1 MKNKRVLNIAID
13 GPSGA
18 GKSTI
23 SKLLAEKLGVI
34 HIDTGAMYRCISL
47 FLLNNNIDINDEKEV
62 SNKLND
68 INIRLE
74 DGQVFLNGSNV
85 TEEIRDP
92 YVTKSVSKVSSY
104 RDVRKRLVDM
114 QRKIASENSCVMDGR
129 DIGTTVLKNADLK
142 IFLTATAEKRADR
155 RFLELRKKGIKINY
169 SDVLKDILIRDDYDS
184 KREISP
190 LRKDK
195 EAIEVDTTDF
205 TIDEVVNRILK
216 IMEQENVI

>member
-1 MKNKRVLNIAID
+1 MENKRVLNIAID

-23 SKLLAEKLGVI
+23 SKLLADKLGI
-34 HIDTGAMYRCISL
+34 THIDTGAMYRCISL
-47 FLLNNNIDINDEKEV
+47 FLLKNNIDIDDEKEV
-62 SNKLND
+62 SKKLSD
-68 INIRLE
+68 INISLK
-74 DGQVFLNGSNV
+74 DGNVFLNGVNV

-92 YVTKSVSKVSSY
+92 YVTKKVSKVSSY
-104 RDVRKRLVDM
+104 GDVRKRLVDI
-114 QRKIASENSCVMDGR
+114 QRKMAAENSCVMDGR

-142 IFLTATAEKRADR
+142 VFLTATAEKRADR

-195 EAIEVDTTDF
+195 EAIEVDTTNLN
-205 TIDEVVNRILK
+205 IDEVVNKILE
-216 IMEQENVI
+216 IMEQKNVI